1 MRQAKGAF
9 RKDVDGIFISLSK
22 GRGGHVSV
30 HPPKQ
35 PRVSMTPRM
44 FAGYFAGL
52 VDATGRFVRA
62 DPDDAPRTRRRRAP
76 HQTTP
81 TPHKLEIELHAR
93 DVSLA
98 FWLKMSVGY
107 GKVRL
112 HPERGVVVY
121 ECGPGGSGAARDVK
135 GLAYVAWL
143 IQGRLMDPEK
153 SAQLDAHVLPMVRE
167 RMLVHGGGYRGC
179 GGTTCI

>member
-1 MRQAKGAF
+1 MYQAKGAF
-9 RKDVDGIFISLSK
+9 RKDKDGVFISLSK
-22 GRGGHVSV
+22 GRRGHVSV
-30 HPPKQ
+30 HPSKQ
-35 PRVSMTPRM
+35 PRVSMTARM

-52 VDATGRFVRA
+52 VDATGRFVPTG
-62 DPDDAPRTRRRRAP
+62 PDVSGGGGGGGGDAPP
-76 HQTTP
+76 HQTMP
-81 TPHKLEIELHAR
+81 MPHKLEIELHAR

-121 ECGPGGSGAARDVK
+121 ECAPGEWRRGDARDVK

-143 IQGRLMDPEK
+143 IQGRLMDQEK

-167 RMLVHGGGYRGC
+167 RMLVHGGGPGRM
-179 GGTTCI
+179 